1 MHCSNE
7 KIDVDSKTCN
17 GSSGSA
23 SHSQFRKR
31 FMEVLRRPY
40 NAKEYEELWH
50 EVSHRKP
57 MERQRVLR
65 GRTIAYP
72 TKSVGES
79 YLDQHC
85 GKFIMTNSM
94 FSYILNVLFMI
105 DESHDLI
112 VTKPTFKDNSKF
124 TTMV

>member
-1 MHCSNE
+1 
-7 KIDVDSKTCN
+7 
-17 GSSGSA
+17 
-23 SHSQFRKR
+23 
-31 FMEVLRRPY
+31 MEVLRRPY

-57 MERQRVLR
+57 MVGHRELR
-65 GRTIAYP
+65 GGTIAYP

-79 YLDQHC
+79 YLDQHR

-94 FSYILNVLFMI
+94 FSYILNVLFMT
-105 DESHDLI
+105 DESHDVI

>member
-17 GSSGSA
+17 GSPGSA

-31 FMEVLRRPY
+31 LMEVLRRPY
-40 NAKEYEELWH
+40 NAKEH

-94 FSYILNVLFMI
+94 FSYILNVLFMT
-105 DESHDLI
+105 DESHDVI